1 MNAPDE
7 KWWARARQARD
18 KLAEQV
24 LRHPNVSMVDIG
36 EDPDGVSSTPV
47 LRVHAGRGDVS
58 GLQVPDEVDS
68 IPVRVIR
75 GDYRLEN

>member
-1 MNAPDE
+1 MNVPDE
-7 KWWARARQARD
+7 EWWARARQARD
-18 KLAEQV
+18 TLVEQV
-24 LRHPNVSMVDIG
+24 LRHPDVSIVDIG

-47 LRVHAGRGDVS
+47 LRVHVRQGDVS

-75 GDYRLEN
+75 GDYRLEH